1 MRRVQRSVGRSFARC
16 IATAAA
22 ADAKKS
28 EAVDLKPLPTEADVV
43 IVGGGIIGCSVAYHL
58 AKQNVGKVVLLERGQ
73 LTCGTTW
80 HAAGLIGQLRGTTQE
95 MQLSKMGAKLF
106 PELLEETGQDTGFK
120 QCGSMTLARTD
131 DRVTLLK
138 RNLVRA
144 HALGV
149 PAEIIDIDRAKEIFP
164 VIDPDVFKCALWLP
178 NDGSASP
185 TDATMAFAKG
195 AKMRGAKLIEGV
207 SVTGFELGGGEVV
220 GVRTDKGDI
229 ACKSVVNC
237 AGLWAHELGKLA
249 GVSVPLHPCEHF
261 YVVTGQIQGIDHT
274 LPVVRDPDR
283 WAYYREWSG
292 GLVLGG
298 FETKAKP
305 CFLNGP
311 PDKFE
316 FSLLEDDY
324 EHFYP
329 VIEAAFEAIPALQ
342 DTPIQNMVNGPESFT
357 PDNQYILGEAPE
369 CRNFWVCA
377 GMNSSGIASSA
388 GAGWAL
394 AHWLAKGEQPFDL
407 SAVDIRRFGGFAGSH
422 HWVRERSSETLGMH
436 YRIPYPRLELQ
447 EGRPLRRSA
456 AYDRLKAAGAIFGS
470 KFGWERAN
478 YFAESEAERPDE
490 GVEGTFGVAR
500 WQVAV
505 DREYAHTTSK
515 ATIFDVSSFAKFVV
529 QGAGAEFLMNHVFG
543 GDMSCPI
550 GKTVYTPMVNEH
562 GGYESDCT
570 VTRVGAEEWYVVSPT
585 AHATRDA
592 QFLRKHARKLG
603 GTATVTDVSSAY
615 NVFSVQGPKA
625 LEVLSSCSRELTRA
639 GSVEDFPKNTSKMVD
654 IGQYW
659 LRAMRVSYV
668 GEDGLELHVPTECAA
683 GLYETI
689 KEAGAGVVKDGG
701 YYCIE
706 AMRIARGYRAWGHEM
721 TTDDTPIMVGTGFAV
736 AKKNAADFIAGSTL
750 ADQKAAGVGKLERR
764 VVSFV
769 VEDTTP
775 ILWGGEALVRDG
787 VIVGFA
793 ASAAKVQPLERC
805 AGMAQVKNPEG
816 VSAAWL
822 KSGKWEV
829 NVAGDLFPCTVGF
842 KPPIDLATLA

>member
-1 MRRVQRSVGRSFARC
+1 
-16 IATAAA
+16 
-22 ADAKKS
+22 
-28 EAVDLKPLPTEADVV
+28 
-43 IVGGGIIGCSVAYHL
+43 
-58 AKQNVGKVVLLERGQ
+58 
-73 LTCGTTW
+73 
-80 HAAGLIGQLRGTTQE
+80 
-95 MQLSKMGAKLF
+95 MGATTF
-106 PELLEETGQDTGFK
+106 QELLKETGQDTGFK
-120 QCGSMTLARTD
+120 QCGSLTVARTD

-144 HALGV
+144 QAYGV
-149 PAEIIDIDRAKEIFP
+149 PAEIVDMDRAMELFP
-164 VIDPDVFKCALWLP
+164 VMNRDTFKCGLWLP
-178 NDGSASP
+178 NDGTASP
-185 TDATMAFAKG
+185 TDATMAYAKG
-195 AKMRGAKLIEGV
+195 AKQRGAQLIQGV

-220 GVRTDKGDI
+220 GVKTDRGDI
-229 ACKSVVNC
+229 SCKYVVNC
-237 AGLWAHELGKLA
+237 AGLWAHELGKMA

-261 YVVTGQIQGIDHT
+261 YVVTGPIEGVTHK

-311 PDKFE
+311 PEKFE

-394 AHWLAKGEQPFDL
+394 AQWLANKRQPFDL
-407 SAVDIRRFGGFAGSH
+407 NAVDIRRFGGFAGSH

-456 AYDRLKAAGAIFGS
+456 SYERLKAGGAVFGS

-478 YFAESEAERPDE
+478 YFAESDEERPAED
-490 GVEGTFGVAR
+490 GEGTFGVAR
-500 WQVAV
+500 WQAAV
-505 DREYAHTTSK
+505 DREYAHTTSQ
-515 ATIFDVSSFAKFVV
+515 ASIFDVTSFSKFTV
-529 QGAGAEFLMNHVFG
+529 QGKGAESLVNHVFG
-543 GDMSCPI
+543 GDMSGPI
-550 GKTVYTPMVNEH
+550 GQTVYTALVNER

-585 AHATRDA
+585 AHGTRDL
-592 QFLRKHARKLG
+592 QFLRQHARKLG
-603 GTATVTDVSSAY
+603 GLATVTDVSSAF
-615 NVFSVQGPKA
+615 NVFSVQGPRA
-625 LEVLSSCSRELTRA
+625 LEVLSKVSRELTNA
-639 GSVEDFPKNTSKMVD
+639 GSLEAFPKNTSRMIDLGHFWV
-654 IGQYW
+654 
-659 LRAMRVSYV
+659 RAMRVSYV
-668 GEDGLELHVPTECAA
+668 GEDGLELHVATECAA
-683 GLYETI
+683 GLYDTI
-689 KEAGAGVVKDGG
+689 MEAGEGVLKNGG
-701 YYCIE
+701 YYCVE
-706 AMRIARGYRAWGHEM
+706 AMRVARGYRAWGHEM
-721 TTDDTPIMVGTGFAV
+721 TTDDTPVEAGTGFAV
-736 AKKNAADFIAGSTL
+736 AKNKPPSDFIAGNIL
-750 ADQKAAGVGKLERR
+750 QEQKAGGLGKLPKR

-769 VEDTTP
+769 VEDPAPT
-775 ILWGGEALVRDG
+775 LWGGEALVRNG
-787 VIVGFA
+787 EIVGFA
-793 ASAAKVQPLERC
+793 SSGVRVQPLQRS
-805 AGMAQVKNPEG
+805 AGMAMVKNPEG

-822 KSGKWEV
+822 KGGEWQV
-829 NVAGDLFPCTVGF
+829 NVAGELFPATVGF
-842 KPPIDLATLA
+842 KAPIDLARLA